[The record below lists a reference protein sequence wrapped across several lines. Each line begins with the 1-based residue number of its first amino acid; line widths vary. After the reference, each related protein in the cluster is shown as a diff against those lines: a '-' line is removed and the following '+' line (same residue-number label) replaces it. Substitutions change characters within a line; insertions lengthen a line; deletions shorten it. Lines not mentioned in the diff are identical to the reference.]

1 MTVCDSGYTVK
12 EKKVNKK
19 RKERKKK
26 KGKEINTYQLRKKC
40 INEEPKKKKNPN
52 CNWRS
57 LLPWLLVTPIFIH
70 LKE

>member
-52 CNWRS
+52 S
-57 LLPWLLVTPIFIH
+57 LV
-70 LKE
+70 KDE

>member
-52 CNWRS
+52 S
-57 LLPWLLVTPIFIH
+57 LV
-70 LKE
+70 KDV

>member
-19 RKERKKK
+19 RKEGNKK

-40 INEEPKKKKNPN
+40 INEELKKKKIQ
-52 CNWRS
+52 
-57 LLPWLLVTPIFIH
+57 TPSPHPASPFYQ
-70 LKE
+70 

>member
-26 KGKEINTYQLRKKC
+26 EGKEINTY
-40 INEEPKKKKNPN
+40 
-52 CNWRS
+52 
-57 LLPWLLVTPIFIH
+57 
-70 LKE
+70 